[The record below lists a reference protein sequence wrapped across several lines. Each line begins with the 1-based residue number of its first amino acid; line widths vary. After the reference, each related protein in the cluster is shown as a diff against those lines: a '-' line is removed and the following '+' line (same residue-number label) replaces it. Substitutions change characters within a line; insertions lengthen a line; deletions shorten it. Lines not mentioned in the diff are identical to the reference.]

1 MPVTAHSSSMARLFK
16 AALAF
21 FWPAW
26 CFQMRRPAQNTPM
39 LSAIVVEV
47 LARGGSLV
55 DDRSPTLYAYR
66 PRALPIRLQSPSHH
80 QLCLCVCQCVC
91 QLFCVW
97 GIVANFQVALLYIRG
112 HLRRL
117 TGVTGIICQSSLSI
131 TLSFVSW
138 RVTQPAGVRLNYA
151 CRSKKSLSNHLA

>member
-66 PRALPIRLQSPSHH
+66 PRAFPFGCRAPATINYV
-80 QLCLCVCQCVC
+80 CVCVSVFVNYSACEGSWQIFRSLYYIYV
-91 QLFCVW
+91 
-97 GIVANFQVALLYIRG
+97 GICGA
-112 HLRRL
+112 
-117 TGVTGIICQSSLSI
+117 
-131 TLSFVSW
+131 
-138 RVTQPAGVRLNYA
+138 
-151 CRSKKSLSNHLA
+151 